1 MIISDDDYFN
11 SPLNSPVSGAGLIII
26 FKILQRLSSRRS
38 ASAQFL
44 GRSFVATTTFAKTH
58 HHPSSPPGHHL
69 RSTVDSLFTKGV
81 VAGGERALKRQL
93 ASGLDPV

>member
-44 GRSFVATTTFAKTH
+44 GRSFVATTA
-58 HHPSSPPGHHL
+58 HL
-69 RSTVDSLFTKGV
+69 RKPTTIPHH
-81 VAGGERALKRQL
+81 RQ
-93 ASGLDPV
+93 GTT